1 MNGVEPVED
10 DNLGAGFGGAFQ
22 TVHHGPNKCVD
33 AGPHILKINQQHV
46 DVAEPLGFWLPGLAV
61 ERIDPEPGGPVDGV
75 SGLNHVVLLFTKET
89 VLGRKEAAELTGK
102 GAHDAKKI
110 IVSLIGIVLVL
121 NILWTLKQNDTSSE
135 TPSLKEELAKL
146 EQRIVELEKRAA
158 PDVESLRADFEAIRQ
173 MGAGYKARLK
183 ELLKA
188 EEEHL
193 AMMKA
198 ELEAREAWLD
208 SLRKA
213 ASDKK

>member
-1 MNGVEPVED
+1 MAAQKKEPEKKSGWS
-10 DNLGAGFGGAFQ
+10 NL
-22 TVHHGPNKCVD
+22 VNSRP
-33 AGPHILKINQQHV
+33 
-46 DVAEPLGFWLPGLAV
+46 
-61 ERIDPEPGGPVDGV
+61 
-75 SGLNHVVLLFTKET
+75 
-89 VLGRKEAAELTGK
+89 
-102 GAHDAKKI
+102 KKI
-110 IVSLIGIVLVL
+110 FVSLIGVILVL

-158 PDVESLRADFEAIRQ
+158 PDVESLRADFEAVRQ
-173 MGAGYKARLK
+173 VGAGYEARLK

>member
-1 MNGVEPVED
+1 MASQKKEPESKSGWS
-10 DNLGAGFGGAFQ
+10 NL
-22 TVHHGPNKCVD
+22 VNSRP
-33 AGPHILKINQQHV
+33 
-46 DVAEPLGFWLPGLAV
+46 
-61 ERIDPEPGGPVDGV
+61 
-75 SGLNHVVLLFTKET
+75 
-89 VLGRKEAAELTGK
+89 
-102 GAHDAKKI
+102 KKI

-158 PDVESLRADFEAIRQ
+158 PDVESLRADFEAVRQ
-173 MGAGYKARLK
+173 VGAGYEARLK

-198 ELEAREAWLD
+198 ELEAQEAWLD

>member
-1 MNGVEPVED
+1 MASQKKEPESKSGWS
-10 DNLGAGFGGAFQ
+10 NL
-22 TVHHGPNKCVD
+22 VNSRP
-33 AGPHILKINQQHV
+33 
-46 DVAEPLGFWLPGLAV
+46 
-61 ERIDPEPGGPVDGV
+61 
-75 SGLNHVVLLFTKET
+75 
-89 VLGRKEAAELTGK
+89 
-102 GAHDAKKI
+102 KKI

-135 TPSLKEELAKL
+135 TPVLKEELAKL

-158 PDVESLRADFEAIRQ
+158 PDVESLRADFEAVRQ
-173 MGAGYKARLK
+173 VGVGYEARLK

>member
-1 MNGVEPVED
+1 MAAQKKEPESKSGWS
-10 DNLGAGFGGAFQ
+10 NL
-22 TVHHGPNKCVD
+22 VNSRP
-33 AGPHILKINQQHV
+33 
-46 DVAEPLGFWLPGLAV
+46 
-61 ERIDPEPGGPVDGV
+61 
-75 SGLNHVVLLFTKET
+75 
-89 VLGRKEAAELTGK
+89 
-102 GAHDAKKI
+102 KKI

-158 PDVESLRADFEAIRQ
+158 PDVESLRADFEAVRQ
-173 MGAGYKARLK
+173 VGTGYEVRLK

-198 ELEAREAWLD
+198 ELEAREAWLA

>member
-1 MNGVEPVED
+1 MAAQKKEPESKSGWS
-10 DNLGAGFGGAFQ
+10 NL
-22 TVHHGPNKCVD
+22 VNSRP
-33 AGPHILKINQQHV
+33 
-46 DVAEPLGFWLPGLAV
+46 
-61 ERIDPEPGGPVDGV
+61 
-75 SGLNHVVLLFTKET
+75 
-89 VLGRKEAAELTGK
+89 
-102 GAHDAKKI
+102 KKI

-135 TPSLKEELAKL
+135 TPVLKEELAKL

-158 PDVESLRADFEAIRQ
+158 PDVESLRVDFEAVRQ
-173 MGAGYKARLK
+173 VGAGYEARLK

>member
-1 MNGVEPVED
+1 MAAQKKEPESKSGWS
-10 DNLGAGFGGAFQ
+10 NL
-22 TVHHGPNKCVD
+22 VNSRP
-33 AGPHILKINQQHV
+33 
-46 DVAEPLGFWLPGLAV
+46 
-61 ERIDPEPGGPVDGV
+61 
-75 SGLNHVVLLFTKET
+75 
-89 VLGRKEAAELTGK
+89 
-102 GAHDAKKI
+102 KKI

-146 EQRIVELEKRAA
+146 EQRVAELEKRAV
-158 PDVESLRADFEAIRQ
+158 PDVESLRSEFEAVRQ
-173 MGAGYKARLK
+173 VGEGYEARLA

-188 EEEHL
+188 EEERL
-193 AMMKA
+193 ATMKV

>member
-1 MNGVEPVED
+1 MASQKKEPESKSGWS
-10 DNLGAGFGGAFQ
+10 NL
-22 TVHHGPNKCVD
+22 VNSRP
-33 AGPHILKINQQHV
+33 
-46 DVAEPLGFWLPGLAV
+46 
-61 ERIDPEPGGPVDGV
+61 
-75 SGLNHVVLLFTKET
+75 
-89 VLGRKEAAELTGK
+89 
-102 GAHDAKKI
+102 KKI

-121 NILWTLKQNDTSSE
+121 NILWTLKQNDTSYE
-135 TPSLKEELAKL
+135 TPVLKEELAKL

-158 PDVESLRADFEAIRQ
+158 PDVESLRADFEAVRQ
-173 MGAGYKARLK
+173 VGAGYEARLK

>member
-1 MNGVEPVED
+1 MASQKKEPESKSGWS
-10 DNLGAGFGGAFQ
+10 NL
-22 TVHHGPNKCVD
+22 VNSRP
-33 AGPHILKINQQHV
+33 
-46 DVAEPLGFWLPGLAV
+46 
-61 ERIDPEPGGPVDGV
+61 
-75 SGLNHVVLLFTKET
+75 
-89 VLGRKEAAELTGK
+89 
-102 GAHDAKKI
+102 KKI

-121 NILWTLKQNDTSSE
+121 NILWTLKQNDTSSA
-135 TPSLKEELAKL
+135 TPVLKEELAKL

-158 PDVESLRADFEAIRQ
+158 PDVESLRADFEAVRQ
-173 MGAGYKARLK
+173 VGAGYEARLK

>member
-1 MNGVEPVED
+1 MASQKKEPESKSGWS
-10 DNLGAGFGGAFQ
+10 NL
-22 TVHHGPNKCVD
+22 VNSRP
-33 AGPHILKINQQHV
+33 
-46 DVAEPLGFWLPGLAV
+46 
-61 ERIDPEPGGPVDGV
+61 
-75 SGLNHVVLLFTKET
+75 
-89 VLGRKEAAELTGK
+89 
-102 GAHDAKKI
+102 KKI

-121 NILWTLKQNDTSSE
+121 KILWTLKQNDTSSE
-135 TPSLKEELAKL
+135 TPVLKEELAKL

-158 PDVESLRADFEAIRQ
+158 PDVESLRADFEAVRQ
-173 MGAGYKARLK
+173 VGAGYEARLK

>member
-1 MNGVEPVED
+1 M
-10 DNLGAGFGGAFQ
+10 AAQ
-22 TVHHGPNKCVD
+22 
-33 AGPHILKINQQHV
+33 
-46 DVAEPLGFWLPGLAV
+46 
-61 ERIDPEPGGPVDGV
+61 
-75 SGLNHVVLLFTKET
+75 
-89 VLGRKEAAELTGK
+89 RKEPESKSGWSNLVNSRP
-102 GAHDAKKI
+102 KKI

-158 PDVESLRADFEAIRQ
+158 PDVESLRADFEAVRQ
-173 MGAGYKARLK
+173 VGAGYEARLK

>member
-1 MNGVEPVED
+1 MAAQKKEPESKSGWS
-10 DNLGAGFGGAFQ
+10 NL
-22 TVHHGPNKCVD
+22 VNSRP
-33 AGPHILKINQQHV
+33 
-46 DVAEPLGFWLPGLAV
+46 
-61 ERIDPEPGGPVDGV
+61 
-75 SGLNHVVLLFTKET
+75 
-89 VLGRKEAAELTGK
+89 
-102 GAHDAKKI
+102 KKI

-121 NILWTLKQNDTSSE
+121 NVLWTLKQNDTSSE
-135 TPSLKEELAKL
+135 TPVLKEELAKL

-158 PDVESLRADFEAIRQ
+158 PDVESLRADFEAVRQ
-173 MGAGYKARLK
+173 VGAGYEARLK

>member
-1 MNGVEPVED
+1 MAAQKKEPESKSGWS
-10 DNLGAGFGGAFQ
+10 NL
-22 TVHHGPNKCVD
+22 VNSRP
-33 AGPHILKINQQHV
+33 
-46 DVAEPLGFWLPGLAV
+46 
-61 ERIDPEPGGPVDGV
+61 
-75 SGLNHVVLLFTKET
+75 
-89 VLGRKEAAELTGK
+89 
-102 GAHDAKKI
+102 KKI

-135 TPSLKEELAKL
+135 TPVLKEELAKL

-158 PDVESLRADFEAIRQ
+158 PDVESLRVDFEAVRQ
-173 MGAGYKARLK
+173 VGAGYEARLK

-198 ELEAREAWLD
+198 ELEAREAWLE

>member
-1 MNGVEPVED
+1 MAAQKKEPESKSGWS
-10 DNLGAGFGGAFQ
+10 NL
-22 TVHHGPNKCVD
+22 VNSRP
-33 AGPHILKINQQHV
+33 
-46 DVAEPLGFWLPGLAV
+46 
-61 ERIDPEPGGPVDGV
+61 
-75 SGLNHVVLLFTKET
+75 
-89 VLGRKEAAELTGK
+89 
-102 GAHDAKKI
+102 KKI
-110 IVSLIGIVLVL
+110 FVSLIGVILVL

-158 PDVESLRADFEAIRQ
+158 PDVESLRADFEAVRQ
-173 MGAGYKARLK
+173 VGAGYEARLK

>member
-1 MNGVEPVED
+1 MASQKKEPESKSGWS
-10 DNLGAGFGGAFQ
+10 NL
-22 TVHHGPNKCVD
+22 VNSRP
-33 AGPHILKINQQHV
+33 
-46 DVAEPLGFWLPGLAV
+46 
-61 ERIDPEPGGPVDGV
+61 
-75 SGLNHVVLLFTKET
+75 
-89 VLGRKEAAELTGK
+89 
-102 GAHDAKKI
+102 KKI

-135 TPSLKEELAKL
+135 TPVLKEELAKL

-158 PDVESLRADFEAIRQ
+158 PDVESLRADFEAVRQ
-173 MGAGYKARLK
+173 VGAGYEARLK

>member
-1 MNGVEPVED
+1 MASQKKEPESKSGWS
-10 DNLGAGFGGAFQ
+10 NL
-22 TVHHGPNKCVD
+22 VNSRP
-33 AGPHILKINQQHV
+33 
-46 DVAEPLGFWLPGLAV
+46 
-61 ERIDPEPGGPVDGV
+61 
-75 SGLNHVVLLFTKET
+75 
-89 VLGRKEAAELTGK
+89 
-102 GAHDAKKI
+102 KKI

-135 TPSLKEELAKL
+135 TPVLKEELAKL
-146 EQRIVELEKRAA
+146 EQEKMAA
-158 PDVESLRADFEAIRQ
+158 PDVESLRADLEAVRQ
-173 MGAGYKARLK
+173 VGAGYEARLK

>member
-1 MNGVEPVED
+1 MASQKKEPESKSGWS
-10 DNLGAGFGGAFQ
+10 NL
-22 TVHHGPNKCVD
+22 VNSRP
-33 AGPHILKINQQHV
+33 
-46 DVAEPLGFWLPGLAV
+46 
-61 ERIDPEPGGPVDGV
+61 
-75 SGLNHVVLLFTKET
+75 
-89 VLGRKEAAELTGK
+89 
-102 GAHDAKKI
+102 KKI

-135 TPSLKEELAKL
+135 TPVLKEELAKL

-158 PDVESLRADFEAIRQ
+158 PDVESLRADFEAVRQ
-173 MGAGYKARLK
+173 VGAGYEARLK

-198 ELEAREAWLD
+198 ELEVREAWLD

>member
-1 MNGVEPVED
+1 MAAQKKEPESKSGWS
-10 DNLGAGFGGAFQ
+10 NL
-22 TVHHGPNKCVD
+22 VNSRP
-33 AGPHILKINQQHV
+33 
-46 DVAEPLGFWLPGLAV
+46 
-61 ERIDPEPGGPVDGV
+61 
-75 SGLNHVVLLFTKET
+75 
-89 VLGRKEAAELTGK
+89 
-102 GAHDAKKI
+102 KKI

-158 PDVESLRADFEAIRQ
+158 PDVESLRADFEAVRQ
-173 MGAGYKARLK
+173 VGAGYEARLK

-208 SLRKA
+208 FLRKA

>member
-1 MNGVEPVED
+1 MAAQKKEPESKSGWS
-10 DNLGAGFGGAFQ
+10 NL
-22 TVHHGPNKCVD
+22 VNSRP
-33 AGPHILKINQQHV
+33 
-46 DVAEPLGFWLPGLAV
+46 
-61 ERIDPEPGGPVDGV
+61 
-75 SGLNHVVLLFTKET
+75 
-89 VLGRKEAAELTGK
+89 
-102 GAHDAKKI
+102 KKI

-158 PDVESLRADFEAIRQ
+158 PDVESLRVDFEAVRQ
-173 MGAGYKARLK
+173 VGAGYEARLK

-198 ELEAREAWLD
+198 ELEAREAWLE

>member
-1 MNGVEPVED
+1 METQKKEPEKKSGWS
-10 DNLGAGFGGAFQ
+10 NL
-22 TVHHGPNKCVD
+22 VNSRP
-33 AGPHILKINQQHV
+33 
-46 DVAEPLGFWLPGLAV
+46 
-61 ERIDPEPGGPVDGV
+61 
-75 SGLNHVVLLFTKET
+75 
-89 VLGRKEAAELTGK
+89 
-102 GAHDAKKI
+102 KKI
-110 IVSLIGIVLVL
+110 FVSLIGIILVL

-158 PDVESLRADFEAIRQ
+158 PDVESLRADFEAVRQ
-173 MGAGYKARLK
+173 VGAGYEARLK